1 MNLVF
6 LESLGPI
13 QHKNNPFTSDLD
25 NKLNLSLPTTQHIH
39 RFYAHFSGVVG
50 GGGEGLNFQKS
61 HGYMGS
67 WVHVVMGKWGHGI
80 IF

>member
-25 NKLNLSLPTTQHIH
+25 NKLNLSLPN
-39 RFYAHFSGVVG
+39 VEV
-50 GGGEGLNFQKS
+50 
-61 HGYMGS
+61 
-67 WVHVVMGKWGHGI
+67 
-80 IF
+80 